1 MYPRAWF
8 DTYWRGTLKPEVF
21 VAMSFA
27 DEFNSVWENA
37 IKPAIENDLEGGGKY
52 TAHRVDVTTLS
63 GSIVTEIFDGI
74 AHATLVF
81 ADLSTMTTGDWKGQ
95 RNGNVMYEVG
105 LATAVRPETD
115 MIIVKSDDE
124 DISFD
129 LLQIRIHKYPKEK
142 PSEAR
147 QIFGKLLTGALA
159 ARKNAKSLLAKYT
172 WSLLDRDCLNLMLRQ
187 GDYKPFGQTDCV
199 SIPELLTI
207 RRLLELGII
216 RCEYTGGCSYN
227 YVWTDFGIAVT
238 QNPNSPAT

>member
-1 MYPRAWF
+1 
-8 DTYWRGTLKPEVF
+8 
-21 VAMSFA
+21 MSFA

-37 IKPAIENDLEGGGKY
+37 IKPAIENDLEGGGIYK
-52 TAHRVDVTTLS
+52 AHRVDVTTLS

-81 ADLSTMTTGDWKGQ
+81 ADISTMTTGNWKGQ

-124 DISFD
+124 EVSFD
-129 LLQIRIHKYPKEK
+129 LLQIRIHKYQKEK
-142 PSEAR
+142 KSETR
-147 QIFGKLLTGALA
+147 QVFGKLLTSALA
-159 ARKNAKSLLAKYT
+159 ARKNAKSLIAKHT
-172 WSLLDRDCLNLMLRQ
+172 WSLLDRDCLSLMLRQ
-187 GDYKPFGQTDCV
+187 GDYKPFGQNDDV

-216 RCEYTGGCSYN
+216 QSEYTGGCSYH
-227 YVWTDFGIAVT
+227 YVWTDFGKAVT
-238 QNPNSPAT
+238 QNPNAPATQA